1 MNKKHVNCVIL
12 AAGEG
17 KRMFSRSSKVLCEV
31 THKPMISWVIDAAR
45 GADINEICVVV
56 GNKDVEDAAKGCSI
70 AYQEQ
75 RLGTGHAVMCA
86 TDFLSGHIGEDTLIL
101 YGDTPFMD
109 SITIDKSY
117 TLHKESKAVATIISA
132 RLEDP
137 TGYGRIVRKAGKI
150 AAIVEQVDTDDATAK
165 IEEINSGAGWFS
177 TRALIE
183 MLGKIENKNAQGEY
197 YLTDVVS
204 ILIEEDQNVSVYQA
218 DNSEVT
224 LGANSPLDLLNL
236 NDIAC
241 QRAIVKHLQNGVHFT
256 SRYGIIIGPDVE
268 IAPGAE
274 ILMGSILYGKTSIG
288 RGSIIGPN
296 TLICDS
302 TIGENTE
309 LNACQ
314 IYEAKVGSNVSAGPF
329 SYFRPNTNISDWVD
343 IGDFV
348 EIKNSNIGEGTAIAH
363 LTYIGDSDVGRFC
376 NFGCGT
382 VTTNY
387 DGENKY
393 RTVVKDYAFIGCNT
407 NLIPPVT
414 VGEKAYTAAGTTITK
429 DVPDGALAIN
439 RGDLNMK
446 EGWADKKLQAYVE
459 KKQKLMESRNKK
471 K

>member
-1 MNKKHVNCVIL
+1 MGIPNANCVIL

-45 GADINEICVVV
+45 GAEIENICVVV
-56 GNKDVEDAAKGCSI
+56 GNKDVEDAAVGCSI
-70 AYQEQ
+70 SYQQQ

-86 TDFLSGHIGEDTLIL
+86 SDFLKLHTGEDTLIL

-109 SITIDKSY
+109 SDTIIQSY
-117 TLHKESKAVATIISA
+117 ALHKQEAAVATIISA

-137 TGYGRIVRKAGKI
+137 TGYGRIVRRSGRI
-150 AAIVEQVDTDDATAK
+150 AAIVEQTDTDDATAK
-165 IEEINSGAGWFS
+165 INEINSGAGWFS
-177 TRALIE
+177 TATLLE
-183 MLGKIENKNAQGEY
+183 TLAKIGNDNAQGEY

-204 ILIEEDQNVSVYQA
+204 ILIENNLNVSVYTAENPQ
-218 DNSEVT
+218 VT

-241 QRAIVKHLQNGVHFT
+241 QRAILKHLQNGVHFT

-274 ILMGSILYGKTSIG
+274 IMMGSILYGNTAIG
-288 RGSIIGPN
+288 KGSIIGPN
-296 TLICDS
+296 TIIRNS
-302 TIGENTE
+302 SVGEDTR

-314 IYEAKVGSNVSAGPF
+314 VYESKIGSNVKAGPF
-329 SYFRPNTNISDWVD
+329 SHFRPDSCISDWVS

-348 EIKNSNIGEGTAIAH
+348 EIKNSNIGEGTDVAH

-382 VTTNY
+382 VTSNY

-393 RTVVKDYAFIGCNT
+393 RTVIKDYAFIGCNT

-414 VGEKAYTAAGTTITK
+414 VGERAYTAAGTTITQ
-429 DVPDGALAIN
+429 DVPDGALAID
-439 RGDLNMK
+439 RGELGLK
-446 EGWADKKLQAYVE
+446 EGWADRKLAAYVE
-459 KKQKLMESRNKK
+459 KKNRLMNDRKQ
-471 K
+471 